1 MPSLISF
8 SQELIQHKLQIK
20 HYLRK
25 ALYEHEKVSAMTDK
39 ARNIINRLFNHFM
52 NDPAQ
57 IPVGFKNGS
66 DDDFSLTIADY
77 IAGMT
82 DRFAIQI
89 HNNID

>member
-1 MPSLISF
+1 MKKKISWYYKKILF
-8 SQELIQHKLQIK
+8 KIK
-20 HYLRK
+20 NKINL
-25 ALYEHEKVSAMTDK
+25 DK
-39 ARNIINRLFNHFM
+39 MEIDTGDLNRLFNHFM